1 MIYEKSPGAFSVG
14 KVVVGSVMV
23 WAAFDFD
30 CQVGLAFLDGRQNSP
45 KYIETLEN
53 HHQPFPENIGGRN
66 WEYQHDNAPTHTSS
80 ATKNY
85 LNSKNVTVLE
95 WPPMSPDLN
104 PIENVWGIMSRK
116 DSDFECRLEEGVVR
130 ALMSALIS
138 YYEPD
143 KENWLNPKEELVSP
157 DEAIRY
163 VATSLHEIGEI
174 TDKDQDKNSQFPK
187 VCKTAEKT
195 DVHNQTSQDSFICD
209 ISNYKYIEKVEP
221 SSFQEYLMKTD
232 QQLSSDSLMPQEIT
246 LNKIMNSFVHP
257 KVVSLICHFL
267 KEK

>member
-14 KVVVGSVMV
+14 RVVVGSVMV

-30 CQVGLAFLDGRQNSP
+30 CQVGLAFLDGRWNSP

-53 HHQPFPENIGGRN
+53 HHQQFAENIGGRN

-116 DSDFECRLEEGVVR
+116 VYENRGKFFSVY
-130 ALMSALIS
+130 AL
-138 YYEPD
+138 
-143 KENWLNPKEELVSP
+143 
-157 DEAIRY
+157 
-163 VATSLHEIGEI
+163 
-174 TDKDQDKNSQFPK
+174 
-187 VCKTAEKT
+187 KTAIESAWYNLEPELLQTLIMSMEKH
-195 DVHNQTSQDSFICD
+195 V
-209 ISNYKYIEKVEP
+209 
-221 SSFQEYLMKTD
+221 
-232 QQLSSDSLMPQEIT
+232 
-246 LNKIMNSFVHP
+246 
-257 KVVSLICHFL
+257 
-267 KEK
+267 